1 MSILYIIIGLTLLV
15 LGGEYL
21 VRSSVALS
29 FKFNISKMV
38 IGLTVVS
45 FATSAPELL
54 VSLQAALD
62 GYPSISLGNVIGSN
76 IANIGL
82 VLGITAI
89 LGPLSVDKEFYKMHW
104 PAMAIFSGLLYYF
117 LKNDSVLSLVEG
129 VILVVAI
136 VLFLII
142 LIRNAKSSATTE
154 NEIED
159 VEEVDD
165 KLAEA
170 TAVKIALWL
179 LIGGLAL
186 YFGSELLVKGAVD
199 LAIKLGISERVI
211 AVTMIAVGT
220 SVPELAA
227 SVIAV
232 MKQEK
237 SISIGNLIGSN
248 IFNIGSVLGFT
259 AIIKPIP
266 VEGQQLLTSD
276 IFWMLG
282 FALGLL
288 LITLMPKKNQINRFK
303 GFLIFGA
310 YIVFI
315 ATTFVG

>member
-1 MSILYIIIGLTLLV
+1 MSILYIVIGLVLLV
-15 LGGEYL
+15 LGGEFL

-54 VSLQAALD
+54 VSLQAAMD
-62 GYPSISLGNVIGSN
+62 GYPAISLGNVIGSN

-89 LGPLSVDKEFYKMHW
+89 LGPLVVDKEFYYLHW
-104 PAMAIFSGLLYYF
+104 PAMAIISLMLYAFLNNDMSLSTIEGGVLLA
-117 LKNDSVLSLVEG
+117 S
-129 VILVVAI
+129 IVA
-136 VLFLII
+136 FLII
-142 LIRNAKSSATTE
+142 LIRKARRASLLGEETDA
-154 NEIED
+154 D
-159 VEEVDD
+159 DEVDES
-165 KLAEA
+165 LSVASPF
-170 TAVKIALWL
+170 KITIWL

-199 LAIKLGISERVI
+199 LATTMGVSERVI

-232 MKQEK
+232 MKKEK

-248 IFNIGSVLGFT
+248 IFNIGSVLGIT
-259 AIIKPIP
+259 ALIKPIP
-266 VEGQQLLTSD
+266 VENAELISKD

-282 FALGLL
+282 FAFVLIP
-288 LITLMPKKNQINRFK
+288 ITLFFKKYEISRVK
-303 GFLIFGA
+303 GMLIFAAYGA
-310 YIVFI
+310 FI
-315 ATTFVG
+315 ATTFIG